1 MKKLLFDENKNVVGD
16 AVRQQ
21 RIKRKMSQQ
30 QLAAKMQTMGVSIDQ
45 QMISKIENNSRQIT
59 DYELACF
66 CVVLQISPN
75 DLLKDFFEKYTQ

>member
-21 RIKRKMSQQ
+21 RIKRKLSQQ

-59 DYELACF
+59 DYEFGCF
-66 CVVLQISPN
+66 CIVLETTPN
-75 DLLKDFFEKYTQ
+75 ELLKEFFEKYGE